1 MLSTALT
8 MRLNRMENQNARRKH
23 ERTVK
28 RVSRQPI
35 LMYYGNVINIYI
47 SVRMYCKYM
56 VYWLGIQ

>member
-35 LMYYGNVINIYI
+35 LMYYGNVINIHI